1 MRQTN
6 RTALQTDTTH
16 RRSPGR
22 ALAWPPVTPASLRSD
37 RQHTSSA
44 VDRASG
50 VVDRAVSR
58 AARRVTSQETS
69 VMPEQPKPQPKPQ
82 EPTPDT
88 RERARAALQMSMDRR
103 G

>member
-1 MRQTN
+1 MPSHRSTF
-6 RTALQTDTTH
+6 QTDTTH

-22 ALAWPPVTPASLRSD
+22 ALAWPPVTPATLRSD
-37 RQHTSSA
+37 RQHTN
-44 VDRASG
+44 
-50 VVDRAVSR
+50 RAVSR
-58 AARRVTSQETS
+58 AVSSAGSQETS

-82 EPTPDT
+82 EPTTDT

>member
-1 MRQTN
+1 MRQTH
-6 RTALQTDTTH
+6 RSALQTDTTH

-22 ALAWPPVTPASLRSD
+22 ALAWPPVIPATLRSD
-37 RQHTSSA
+37 RQHTS
-44 VDRASG
+44 R
-50 VVDRAVSR
+50 VVS
-58 AARRVTSQETS
+58 RVTSQETS
-69 VMPEQPKPQPKPQ
+69 AMPEQPKPQPKPQ

>member
-1 MRQTN
+1 MRQT
-6 RTALQTDTTH
+6 H
-16 RRSPGR
+16 RSTFQADITPSRSPGR
-22 ALAWPPVTPASLRSD
+22 ALAWPPVTPAPLRSD
-37 RQHTSSA
+37 RQHTN
-44 VDRASG
+44 R
-50 VVDRAVSR
+50 VS
-58 AARRVTSQETS
+58 RVTSQETS

>member
-1 MRQTN
+1 MRQTH
-6 RTALQTDTTH
+6 RSTFQTDTTL

-22 ALAWPPVTPASLRSD
+22 ALAWPPVTPAPLRSD
-37 RQHTSSA
+37 RQHTN
-44 VDRASG
+44 
-50 VVDRAVSR
+50 RAVS
-58 AARRVTSQETS
+58 RVTSQETS

-82 EPTPDT
+82 ESTPDT